1 MRGEVGESR
10 GKRNHNQ
17 DILCKK
23 KSYFQC
29 KKKRMIIF
37 GN

>member
-17 DILCKK
+17 AYYVRKK
-23 KSYFQC
+23 AVFNVR
-29 KKKRMIIF
+29 KKE
-37 GN
+37 